1 MVTAGFGSVERLQ
14 CLPRKFQF
22 PWIVAAGQCQ
32 ETDCFLK
39 VLLGDCHITATLPNL
54 TQGQMGFAR
63 SGIIGSLALLPNIKS
78 LPQQGFGFLL
88 AS

>member
-1 MVTAGFGSVERLQ
+1 
-14 CLPRKFQF
+14 
-22 PWIVAAGQCQ
+22 
-32 ETDCFLK
+32 
-39 VLLGDCHITATLPNL
+39 
-54 TQGQMGFAR
+54 MGFAR